1 MKLQGAHWKIVS
13 SSDPCQL
20 RLSLEYIRAM
30 SDILSGKSSDSC
42 SGIQTDIFTDIL
54 YIDSDMYTFFLT
66 VFPTPDVY
74 SSILS
79 DILSRTDLASYLTK
93 NVLYKF

>member
-1 MKLQGAHWKIVS
+1 
-13 SSDPCQL
+13 
-20 RLSLEYIRAM
+20 M